1 MSQIDATLQT
11 LYSSRVYI
19 TADAARQSAAIPQL
33 QIETKKKKNRLKSCV
48 SEPLRIFSV
57 NKR

>member
-19 TADAARQSAAIPQL
+19 TADTAQQSAAIPQL
-33 QIETKKKKNRLKSCV
+33 QIETKKEKNRLKSCV